1 MPITAPT
8 STIFNTTLPTFRT
21 PTDDIYNRLLPLI
34 QLREDQLLQH
44 FRPDY
49 TLTPTEQTLLH
60 RAAILRTAYEQIP
73 ALDLVLTPTGFGI
86 VSNQQTAPASPARV
100 QSLREQIRRSA
111 TLAEDT
117 LIQHFLHSAPA
128 SLLDPASHCPALIS
142 RPTECQAFGIHT
154 PDGRTIYHEEFP
166 LVVPLIHAA
175 QARLAEII
183 SPELLA
189 ALIQYQYQPPTD
201 PTTPRAIALSQILY
215 QSRHLIAAIIQ
226 HEAPASIHT
235 LQRALL
241 TAIRTYEDALP
252 EYHNSHTRTA
262 QTLPPYANQRQDPS
276 FFFS

>member
-1 MPITAPT
+1 MPTIPSPT
-8 STIFNTTLPTFRT
+8 LFNATLPTFRT
-21 PTDDIYNRLLPLI
+21 PTDDIYTRLLPLI
-34 QLREDQLLQH
+34 QLREDHLLSAL
-44 FRPDY
+44 RPDY
-49 TLTPTEQTLLH
+49 TLTPDEQTLLH

-100 QSLREQIRRSA
+100 SALREQIRRSA

-117 LIQHFLHSAPA
+117 LIQHFLHTAPDA
-128 SLLDPASHCPALIS
+128 LISPASHCPALIS

-166 LVVPLIHAA
+166 LVIPAIHEA
-175 QARLAEII
+175 QARLSDLI

-189 ALIQYQYQPPTD
+189 ALIHSQYQPPTD
-201 PTTPRAIALSQILY
+201 TTTPRAIALAQILY
-215 QSRHLIAAIIQ
+215 QSRHLIAALCQ
-226 HEAPASIHT
+226 REAPASIHH

-241 TAIRTYEDALP
+241 QTIRTYEDALP

-262 QTLPPYANQRQDPS
+262 QNLAPYANQRQDPS